1 MTYLSLFSPCLVH
14 AIYSNN
20 PTKLSG
26 VMRKYKVLKDS
37 DETVVWGERVKETT
51 GKNCMREENQHVSVQ
66 KNPQMYC

>member
-1 MTYLSLFSPCLVH
+1 
-14 AIYSNN
+14 
-20 PTKLSG
+20 
-26 VMRKYKVLKDS
+26 MRKYKVLKDS